1 MRPFLD
7 RKDTTGDTRMSVDRK
22 AAWIDYVRKF
32 HEAGD
37 SITNEA
43 DKMTRGG

>member
-1 MRPFLD
+1 
-7 RKDTTGDTRMSVDRK
+7 MSVDRK

-32 HEAGD
+32 HEAGV
-37 SITNEA
+37 SIMNEA